1 MPILTFIL
9 ETELK
14 IFKETLLLFTK
25 FMSAFWKISYFNRL
39 FEEKK
44 FPNLENWQ
52 NVKMVM
58 LTIYFGLNVTLNP
71 NLFLIT
77 YLYIK
82 M

>member
-39 FEEKK
+39 FEEKNSQILK
-44 FPNLENWQ
+44 ID
-52 NVKMVM
+52 KMW
-58 LTIYFGLNVTLNP
+58 
-71 NLFLIT
+71 
-77 YLYIK
+77 K
-82 M
+82 W